1 MGDNENIIPFPGIT
15 YMTEEEDN
23 NIQLKAEAVLNGAI
37 ENGVIDCLVI
47 GRDVDG
53 EFYFAGTMTS
63 MGKMLL
69 YIEKAKQIIVDQ
81 V

>member
-1 MGDNENIIPFPGIT
+1 MDNVVPFPGLVV
-15 YMTEEEDN
+15 MTEEEDN
-23 NIQLKAEAVLNGAI
+23 NIQLKAETVLNGAI

-69 YIEKAKQIIVDQ
+69 YLEKAKQIIVDQ
-81 V
+81 I